1 MRKTFFRRMTGYLS
15 TTLRDFVVRY
25 VARVEGFLDPILV
38 LANLRRFAQPSE
50 LMAPKELLRAGAI
63 MQARGLINSQA
74 IQHNMDWIWPY
85 WVERQFDPDDESFIP
100 RAFNLTHLNLTHRNW
115 TAVGVPDLTEL
126 PIVDPRGLVTP
137 FFDGWSID
145 AWMINEEGSHLV
157 PSRLM
162 SAQQEWK
169 IQGNPQVIT
178 RMGEKDMRMC
188 SCVEAYEHSGIV
200 VCQIQLTALSK
211 SGGWLVVSL
220 RPCNPEGISFIHKI
234 DLLEDRLGWKVNGHS
249 LVYFD
254 SKPDRRDFSH
264 YWKGDVFG
272 QLPLSSEAEG
282 VECPV
287 GMATAAALFKLEPNV
302 ERQVTLRI
310 PLTKDA
316 SSNALGDS
324 RLGETKWDEN
334 LKGSCELEIP
344 DKHFQFLYDAA
355 IRSLILHSPK
365 QDVYPGPYTYK
376 RFWFRD
382 AAFILDAMLCVGLV
396 KRVEKIVSR
405 FPARQTSSGYFLS
418 QDGEW
423 DSNGEALWALR
434 RYCEMTGCKPEE
446 LWKKS
451 VYRAAKWIQHKRE
464 FKQGSSAFGLLP
476 VGFSA
481 EHLGP
486 NDYYYWDDFWGVAG
500 LRSGA
505 YLAKQFGDHDLAD
518 QFSGQAENLLRCI
531 ETSLT
536 KTTEQTKGIVMPA
549 SPHRRMDA
557 GAIGSLVAG
566 YPLQLFSAQ
575 DSRLLNT
582 AEFLFRECFVQGGF
596 YQEISHSGINVYLTL
611 HVAQIFLRAGDP
623 RFFDLMSSI
632 ASLASPTGQWPEAV
646 HPRTKGGCMGD
657 GQHIWAA
664 AEWVL
669 MIRNCF
675 VREEEGKLILCS
687 GVPTSW
693 ITEEGAVLGPTLT
706 SFGPVKVLIKM
717 KDGKI
722 KIQWS
727 GDWRGGKE
735 PAIEIH
741 LFGSVIPAKAG
752 IQVLEL
758 MDPRQ
763 KHSGMTEGEK

>member
-1 MRKTFFRRMTGYLS
+1 MLKTFFSKISGRLS
-15 TTLRDFVVRY
+15 KTLRNLFVRHI
-25 VARVEGFLDPILV
+25 ARVEGFLDPILV
-38 LANLRRFAQPSE
+38 LASLRRFAQPSE

-115 TAVGVPDLTEL
+115 TAVGVPDCTDLS
-126 PIVDPRGLVTP
+126 IVDPRGLVTP
-137 FFDGWSID
+137 FFDGWSLD
-145 AWMINEEGSHLV
+145 AWMINEEGLRLV
-157 PSRLM
+157 PSRVT
-162 SAQQEWK
+162 SVKQEWK
-169 IQGNPQVIT
+169 IQGNPQLITVI
-178 RMGEKDMRMC
+178 EDHDMKLR
-188 SCVEAYEHSGIV
+188 SQVEAYEESNV
-200 VCQIQLTALSK
+200 VICQTQLTALSK
-211 SGGWLVVSL
+211 TGGWLVASL

-234 DLLEDRLGWKVNGHS
+234 ALLENHRGWKVNGNSFVH
-249 LVYFD
+249 FD
-254 SKPDRRDFSH
+254 SVPERTCFSQ

-302 ERQVTLRI
+302 KREVTISI
-310 PLTKDA
+310 PILKDDA
-316 SSNALGDS
+316 VKPAGGLKSAVS
-324 RLGETKWDEN
+324 KWDESLLGLCLAN
-334 LKGSCELEIP
+334 LP

-355 IRSLILHSPK
+355 IRSLILHSPQ
-365 QDVYPGPYTYK
+365 QDIYPGPYTYK

-382 AAFILDAMLCVGLV
+382 AAFILDAMLCVGLSERV
-396 KRVEKIVSR
+396 KKIVGR
-405 FPARQTSSGYFLS
+405 FPTRQTSAGYFLS

-434 RYCEMTGCKPEE
+434 RFCELTNQKPDPQ
-446 LWKKS
+446 WKGS
-451 VYRAAKWIQHKRE
+451 IYRAAKWIQNKRE
-464 FKQGSSAFGLLP
+464 FKKGGSSFGLLP

-500 LRSGA
+500 LRASA
-505 YLAKQFGDHDLAD
+505 YLAKQFGDHNLAA
-518 QFSGQAENLLRCI
+518 QFLGQAEDFLGCI
-531 ETSLT
+531 DASLKMTT
-536 KTTEQTKGIVMPA
+536 KQTKGNVMPA

-575 DSRLLNT
+575 DPRLLNT

-611 HVAQIFLRAGDP
+611 HVAQVFLRAGDP

-632 ASLASPTGQWPEAV
+632 ASLATPTGQWPEAI

-664 AEWVL
+664 AEWIL
-669 MIRNCF
+669 ILRNCF
-675 VREEEGKLILCS
+675 VREEEGGLILCS
-687 GVPTSW
+687 GIPGSW
-693 ITEEGAVLGPTLT
+693 MTEGKEAALGPTLT
-706 SFGPVKVLIKM
+706 SFGFIKVEIKTQYE
-717 KDGKI
+717 KI

-727 GDWRGGKE
+727 GDWRDGKE
-735 PAIEIH
+735 PKIEIR
-741 LFGSVIPAKAG
+741 LPNFAPIQVKPGENSIVIPRG
-752 IQVLEL
+752 N
-758 MDPRQ
+758 
-763 KHSGMTEGEK
+763 S